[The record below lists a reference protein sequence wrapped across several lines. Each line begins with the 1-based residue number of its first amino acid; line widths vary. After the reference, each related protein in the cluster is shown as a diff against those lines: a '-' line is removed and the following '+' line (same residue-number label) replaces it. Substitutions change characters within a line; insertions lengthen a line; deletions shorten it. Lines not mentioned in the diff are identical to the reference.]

1 MITKIKTGFI
11 SPVCFPEIKRNLI
24 MPNTYTIKPN
34 SVEDIE
40 FKKFLIE
47 LGTFIRSRRKAIGH
61 NSATT
66 FANSIN
72 MDPDQLRKYERGE
85 IPMTLKTLN
94 KILKGLRTPG
104 ERLLKQLSDF
114 QETTAPTKSQL
125 LTEEAASHVR
135 LQVEANNGHDVAS
148 KLRPE
153 DVQRIGRILIA
164 AFNLVSKNEVV
175 KKVGLSSKSKNFNA
189 VFSIVL
195 NNEWIAMLY
204 PESPKRHD
212 QKYYTTEAGKK
223 ILRLA
228 DESK

>member
-1 MITKIKTGFI
+1 
-11 SPVCFPEIKRNLI
+11 
-24 MPNTYTIKPN
+24 MPDTDAIKPN

-47 LGTFIRSRRKAIGH
+47 LGTFIRSRRKAIGY

-66 FANSIN
+66 FANSID

-94 KILKGLRTPG
+94 KILKGLRTPA
-104 ERLLKQLSDF
+104 ERLLKQLADF
-114 QETTAPTKSQL
+114 QETTASNKNQP

-135 LQVEANNGHDVAS
+135 LQVEAINGHDIAS

-189 VFSIVL
+189 AFSIAL

-212 QKYYTTEAGKK
+212 QKYYTTEAGKRV
-223 ILRLA
+223 LRLA

>member
-1 MITKIKTGFI
+1 
-11 SPVCFPEIKRNLI
+11 
-24 MPNTYTIKPN
+24 MPDTDAIKPN

-47 LGTFIRSRRKAIGH
+47 LGTFIRSRRKAIGY

-66 FANSIN
+66 FANSID

-94 KILKGLRTPG
+94 KILKGLRTPA
-104 ERLLKQLSDF
+104 ERLLKQLADF
-114 QETTAPTKSQL
+114 QETTASNKNQP
-125 LTEEAASHVR
+125 LTEETASHVR
-135 LQVEANNGHDVAS
+135 LQVESINGYEVAS

-189 VFSIVL
+189 AFSIAL

-212 QKYYTTEAGKK
+212 QKYYTTEAGKRV
-223 ILRLA
+223 LRLA
-228 DESK
+228 GESK